1 MNIKKRKSINR
12 NYRRRSYRG
21 GIFADEITDSTCA
34 ICIEE
39 LEDND
44 TCTTQCGHKY
54 HLHCILSTYDLNG
67 GKNIICPMC
76 RLDIIP
82 PKEEPEAVPQSTFSS
97 EMAERRRINEETRA
111 FITRS
116 RRHLRRHARSLE
128 NDRLRANMTRMT

>member
-34 ICIEE
+34 VCIEE

-67 GKNIICPMC
+67 GKNSNKDLFFPVMSLL
-76 RLDIIP
+76 R
-82 PKEEPEAVPQSTFSS
+82 S
-97 EMAERRRINEETRA
+97 ECLFTCIN
-111 FITRS
+111 S
-116 RRHLRRHARSLE
+116 
-128 NDRLRANMTRMT
+128 